1 MSSHV
6 IARIDRPAPGYW
18 RLVVNLESVQPQSHR
33 AGDIRRP
40 RMAVTMCVMLAAAA
54 VAGIVLSQLG
64 DPPSERTA
72 AAGAALTTKPP
83 KADGAAPSAPT
94 TMLLKYQFQ
103 LQPNYYFC
111 GPAATRIALTAAGHA
126 VSQDE
131 AAAMLGT
138 TTNGTNSALDTTRVL
153 NQVLGHG
160 RTLYQTREIPV
171 YPATPAQAAQ
181 LQTDVLT
188 TVGGGRAIVAN
199 IAGHVT
205 DTAGAVHAYEGG
217 HYLTVVGYRDGGGT
231 VKIADPADPSGD
243 GTYWLRTPKLADWIS
258 SRGYSY

>member
-1 MSSHV
+1 
-6 IARIDRPAPGYW
+6 
-18 RLVVNLESVQPQSHR
+18 
-33 AGDIRRP
+33 
-40 RMAVTMCVMLAAAA
+40 MCVLLAAVA

-72 AAGAALTTKPP
+72 AAGAQSP
-83 KADGAAPSAPT
+83 KAVAAARPSAPT

-103 LQPNYYFC
+103 LQPNYYYC
-111 GPAATRIALTAAGHA
+111 GPAATRIALTAAGHG

-181 LQTDVLT
+181 LRADVLA

-231 VKIADPADPSGD
+231 VKIADPANLSGD
-243 GTYWLRTPKLADWIS
+243 GTYWLSTPKLADWIS

>member
-1 MSSHV
+1 M
-6 IARIDRPAPGYW
+6 
-18 RLVVNLESVQPQSHR
+18 NLESVQPQSHR
-33 AGDIRRP
+33 AGGVRRP
-40 RMAVTMCVMLAAAA
+40 RKAVITCALLAVAA
-54 VAGIVLSQLG
+54 VAGIVFSQLG
-64 DPPSERTA
+64 DSPSERTA
-72 AAGAALTTKPP
+72 AAGAALTAQPP
-83 KADGAAPSAPT
+83 KADASALPSAPA

-111 GPAATRIALTAAGHA
+111 GPAATRIALTAVGHA

-138 TTNGTNSALDTTRVL
+138 TTSGTNSAIDTTRVL
-153 NQVLGHG
+153 NHVLGHG
-160 RTLYQTREIPV
+160 RTVYQTREIPA

-217 HYLTVVGYRDGGGT
+217 HYLTVVGYRDGGRT
-231 VKIADPADPSGD
+231 VKIADPANPSGD
-243 GTYWLRTPKLADWIS
+243 GTYWLSTPKLADWIS